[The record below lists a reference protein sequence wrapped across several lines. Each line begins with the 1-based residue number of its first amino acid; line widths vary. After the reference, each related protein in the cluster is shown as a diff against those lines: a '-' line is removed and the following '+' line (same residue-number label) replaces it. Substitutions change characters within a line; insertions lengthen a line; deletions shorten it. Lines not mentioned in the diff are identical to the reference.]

1 MSILFVFIPSQTG
14 PQPQLWHDGAPKN
27 GEGKE
32 RFQPLFKYALTE
44 LEEYGVSLG
53 RLTLKHF
60 EDRFRDKLV
69 SDSERTV

>member
-1 MSILFVFIPSQTG
+1 MILFVFIPSQTG
-14 PQPQLWHDGAPKN
+14 PQPQLWHGRPMT

-32 RFQPLFKYALTE
+32 KIKPVFTYAFTE
-44 LEEYGVSLG
+44 LEEYDVSLG

-69 SDSERTV
+69 PDSERTV